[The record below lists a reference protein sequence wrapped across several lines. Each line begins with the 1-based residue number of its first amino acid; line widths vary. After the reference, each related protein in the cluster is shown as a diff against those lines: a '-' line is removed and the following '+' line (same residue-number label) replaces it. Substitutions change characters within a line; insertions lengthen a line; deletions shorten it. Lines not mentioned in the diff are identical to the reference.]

1 MIMEENHL
9 EEPIE
14 VNEVV
19 EENKF
24 LPSSISDEEKGELF
38 RELTTILSRKWVKEK
53 VTVFGC
59 SELDLLLA
67 TRFDIQTLRET
78 IDEYRSF
85 VQILGLN
92 VIEYDMNGEK
102 WYCLQSSHYAPSD
115 LQSAELI
122 VLGTII
128 AYLESDKDK
137 PITTERIKE
146 KLVITGKMKEY
157 LVENSLRRLTRLG
170 YIKKKQSEW
179 DYNYRT
185 FIEFGEEERERI
197 VEEFRRI

>member
-1 MIMEENHL
+1 MEENHL
-9 EEPIE
+9 EESIE
-14 VNEVV
+14 SNGDV
-19 EENKF
+19 EENNF

-38 RELTTILSRKWVKEK
+38 RELTTILSRKWVKER

-85 VQILGLN
+85 VHILGLN
-92 VIEYDMNGEK
+92 VIEYEIDGEK
-102 WYCLQSSHYAPSD
+102 WYCLRSSHYAPSD

-128 AYLESDKDK
+128 AYLEGEKQE

-146 KLVITGKMKEY
+146 KLVVTGRMKEY
-157 LVENSLRRLTRLG
+157 LVENSLRRLSRLG
-170 YIKKKQSEW
+170 YIKKNHSVWE
-179 DYNYRT
+179 YNYRT
-185 FIEFGEEERERI
+185 YIEFGEEEREKI
-197 VEEFRRI
+197 VKEFRRI